1 MNIFNR
7 NNLNIKPLSA
17 RQSKSDL
24 SIMIQ
29 PESKPEKITK
39 EELAKIKEIAESIKE
54 SRKNNAPVIFAFGA
68 HFIKNGLALIL
79 IELMKQ
85 GYVQHILGNGAVSI
99 HDWELAFQGKT
110 EEDVKKYIA
119 EGQFGIWQETG
130 FYMNKAINLHP
141 ELGYGQAL
149 GKFMSESK
157 INHPYKQNS
166 ILAQAYQLKIPLS
179 ICTSIGHDI
188 IYTHPE
194 CKGESIGKA
203 SYVDFLKFVT
213 TLENFEHGTYISIGS
228 AITSPMVFEKAL
240 SMVKNIAIQKNKKL
254 ENYNIFVVD
263 IQPGTW
269 DWSKGEPGKDHPA
282 YYLRFCKTFSRMQGE
297 FQYIKMDNKYFL
309 HNLYHQ
315 LR

>member
-68 HFIKNGLALIL
+68 HFIKNGLSLIL
-79 IELMKQ
+79 TELMKK

-99 HDWELAFQGKT
+99 HDWELSFQGKT

-130 FYMNKAINLHP
+130 FYINKAINLHP
-141 ELGYGQAL
+141 ELGYGEAL
-149 GKFMSESK
+149 GKFICESK
-157 INHPYKQNS
+157 ISHPHKHQS
-166 ILAQAYQLKIPLS
+166 VLAQSYQLKIPAS

-203 SYVDFLKFVT
+203 SYIDFLKFAST
-213 TLENFEHGTYISIGS
+213 IENFEHGTYISIGS

-240 SMVKNIAIQKNKKL
+240 SMAKNLAIQQHKKL
-254 ENYNIFVVD
+254 ENYTLVVNG
-263 IQPGTW
+263 IQP
-269 DWSKGEPGKDHPA
+269 
-282 YYLRFCKTFSRMQGE
+282 
-297 FQYIKMDNKYFL
+297 
-309 HNLYHQ
+309 
-315 LR
+315 

>member
-68 HFIKNGLALIL
+68 HFIKNGLSLIL
-79 IELMKQ
+79 TELMKK

-110 EEDVKKYIA
+110 EEDVKKYVK

-130 FYMNKAINLHP
+130 FYINKAINLHP
-141 ELGYGQAL
+141 ELGYGEAL
-149 GKFMSESK
+149 GKFICESK
-157 INHPYKQNS
+157 ISHPHKHQS
-166 ILAQAYQLKIPLS
+166 VLAQSYQLKIPAS

-203 SYVDFLKFVT
+203 SYIDFLKFAAT
-213 TLENFEHGTYISIGS
+213 IQQLEGGSYLSIGS

-240 SMVKNIAIQKNKKL
+240 SMAKNIAVQERRML
-254 ENYNIFVVD
+254 ENYTLVVNG
-263 IQPGTW
+263 IQP
-269 DWSKGEPGKDHPA
+269 
-282 YYLRFCKTFSRMQGE
+282 
-297 FQYIKMDNKYFL
+297 
-309 HNLYHQ
+309 
-315 LR
+315 